1 MIEREGDNIYLRSVF
16 QLREKISDRPEGG
29 AGNFF
34 GTFPL
39 RKTGKAKALSGGF
52 SGLPVPDTCLQLK
65 RKTTALRTFLP

>member
-1 MIEREGDNIYLRSVF
+1 MIEQEGDNIYLRSVF
-16 QLREKISDRPEGG
+16 QLREKISDRPEDG

-34 GTFPL
+34 GIFPW
-39 RKTGKAKALSGGF
+39 RKTKALSGGF